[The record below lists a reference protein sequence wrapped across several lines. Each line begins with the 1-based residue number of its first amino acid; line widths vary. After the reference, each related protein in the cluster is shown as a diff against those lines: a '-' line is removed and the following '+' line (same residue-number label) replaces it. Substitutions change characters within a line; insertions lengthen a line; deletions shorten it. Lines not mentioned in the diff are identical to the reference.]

1 MIDKFT
7 IYRFIA
13 PFRSRL
19 QGRLRSERPHVDV
32 HYFELGVETGCI
44 PCLARELW
52 ALLQDSAFIP
62 DFRPGPDDNLAEV
75 YAMGPEEVRDD
86 IIEPLLN
93 KLSLKVDRIDF
104 TGFDFASIITPRDI
118 AAFIVRVASLQYVG
132 GTVNFLNGDDRT

>member
-19 QGRLRSERPHVDV
+19 QGRLRSQRLKSDIHN
-32 HYFELGVETGCI
+32 FELGVETGCV
-44 PCLARELW
+44 PGLARELW
-52 ALLQDSAFIP
+52 TLLQDSAFIP
-62 DFRPGPDDNLAEV
+62 DFRPAPDDNLADV

-93 KLSLKVDRIDF
+93 KLGLKVDHIDF
-104 TGFDFASIITPRDI
+104 TGFNFARITTPRDI
-118 AAFIVRVASLQYVG
+118 AAFVVRVAALQYVG
-132 GTVNFLNGDDRT
+132 CNASFLNGGDQT

>member
-1 MIDKFT
+1 
-7 IYRFIA
+7 
-13 PFRSRL
+13 
-19 QGRLRSERPHVDV
+19 
-32 HYFELGVETGCI
+32 
-44 PCLARELW
+44 
-52 ALLQDSAFIP
+52 
-62 DFRPGPDDNLAEV
+62 
-75 YAMGPEEVRDD
+75 MGPEEVRDD